1 MIWCGDRRQHPT
13 GLWVSPTSSPAYGA
27 RPVPSGK
34 SSRCSRARLRRL
46 TALTGCRRPGSGS
59 PCRWSNS
66 TTTSAAHRSVSAD
79 MADGEAPLS
88 TREIP
93 NAAAAAGGIAIDG
106 GGINHDCVT
115 PRWSRIQFER
125 GHIFQAAETAPS
137 LSANDARWA
146 DQAPS
151 SMRPCDRS
159 ALSCGHVAAA
169 RRHRRM
175 AFKHDMR
182 KPPSE
187 SLSDVVTGKFK
198 ERWAASR

>member
-1 MIWCGDRRQHPT
+1 M
-13 GLWVSPTSSPAYGA
+13 SPARLGLA
-27 RPVPSGK
+27 MQVVEFNNDF
-34 SSRCSRARLRRL
+34 SRTPIGLR
-46 TALTGCRRPGSGS
+46 S
-59 PCRWSNS
+59 PLD
-66 TTTSAAHRSVSAD
+66 A
-79 MADGEAPLS
+79 
-88 TREIP
+88 
-93 NAAAAAGGIAIDG
+93 
-106 GGINHDCVT
+106 
-115 PRWSRIQFER
+115 SRIQFER